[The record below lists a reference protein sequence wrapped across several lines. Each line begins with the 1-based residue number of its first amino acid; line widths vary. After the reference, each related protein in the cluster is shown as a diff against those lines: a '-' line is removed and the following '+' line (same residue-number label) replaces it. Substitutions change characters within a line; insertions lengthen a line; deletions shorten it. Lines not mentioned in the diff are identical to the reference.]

1 MANEIVEKPTIDTV
15 RLLGG
20 KLFTT
25 KTTDNAVQQLIDDAW
40 LEVNH
45 QGFPEFIKEEAA
57 RYLACHFANFTSS
70 QNLGV
75 ASEQVGSLK
84 RSYFSTAVTNNSL
97 NSDPFGLWYWRL
109 FKEYCRGN
117 NPLDLTVI

>member
-1 MANEIVEKPTIDTV
+1 MADEINSKPTVANTK
-15 RLLGG
+15 LLGG
-20 KLFTT
+20 KLF
-25 KTTDNAVQQLIDDAW
+25 KSTTDDTAIQQLIDDAW
-40 LEVNH
+40 LEVTH
-45 QGFPEFIKEEAA
+45 QGFPEFVQEEAA

-84 RSYFSTAVTNNSL
+84 RSYFAAALTNNSL
-97 NSDPFGLWYWRL
+97 NSDPFGLWYWQL